1 MINLDLSASR
11 SLAAANAHHYKEP
24 TEERYIDRTL
34 KYHDLVF
41 MVDGGWSMTELNVEY
56 PLEKNDV
63 LLLASGRHHYTRCP
77 CMPGTR
83 TFCLHVTTAPGDT
96 PDNPSSVSLPTL
108 IHARQPQQIQQYF
121 NNLVVTYWSE
131 DPYKDQKITALL
143 SLLLFELYRECRDQE
158 KSEANLAERAIRIIN
173 DAPHHQYKTQEMADL
188 LFVSP
193 KTLNNAMHKKVGMP
207 FYAYEKNQ
215 KLKMVAVQLKMEP
228 DLKLSQIARAF
239 GFHDEFH
246 MSKAFKQKF
255 GVSPSDYRNLSQSL
269 LEQYD

>member
-1 MINLDLSASR
+1 MINLDLYASR
-11 SLAAANAHHYKEP
+11 TLAAANVHHYKEP

-34 KYHDLVF
+34 KYHDLIF
-41 MVDGGWSMTELNVEY
+41 MIDGGWSMTELNEEY
-56 PLEKNDV
+56 PLAKNDV
-63 LLLASGRHHYTRCP
+63 LLLASGRHHYTRRP
-77 CMPGTR
+77 CIAGTR
-83 TFCLHVTTAPGDT
+83 TFCLHVTTSPGDT
-96 PDNPSSVSLPTL
+96 PDNPSSVCLPTL
-108 IHARQPQQIQQYF
+108 IHARNPQQIEQSF
-121 NNLVVTYWSE
+121 GALVSAYWSE
-131 DPYKDQKITALL
+131 EPYKEQKINALL
-143 SLLLFELYRECRDQE
+143 SLLLLDLYNECREQQE
-158 KSEANLAERAIRIIN
+158 SVENLAERAIRIIN
-173 DAPHHQYKTQEMADL
+173 DTPHHQYKTQEMADL

-255 GVSPSDYRNLSQSL
+255 GISPSDYRNMPQT
-269 LEQYD
+269 